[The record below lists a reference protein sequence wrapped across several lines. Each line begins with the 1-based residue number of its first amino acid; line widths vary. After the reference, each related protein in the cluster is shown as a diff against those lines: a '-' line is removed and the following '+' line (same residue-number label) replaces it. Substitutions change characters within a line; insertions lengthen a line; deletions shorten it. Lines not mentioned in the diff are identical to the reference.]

1 MIIKH
6 ILLITLFLSG
16 MQTVFAQPDKIDAD
30 RPDQTES
37 AVTVPKKWFQF
48 EAGFLKESNKNPN
61 ANQQRFKDIDF
72 EHPSLLSKY
81 GVTKFAELRLITAYA
96 TSRGK
101 ENNTIIDRQNGI
113 SNVEL
118 GAKVNFFD
126 EKGLRPKTSLLA
138 HYNFARLRTLYKD
151 TVDGANFRF
160 SMQHTISRVI
170 SLGYNVGME
179 WERFGSPPAYIYTL
193 SPGLNIGEKWYAYIE
208 AFGFIWKDEDPENNI
223 DGGVAYYINDNLKV
237 DISAGFGI
245 SKKAPDNYLAIGAAF
260 RFKAGK

>member
-1 MIIKH
+1 MTLKYL
-6 ILLITLFLSG
+6 LLIALFVAG
-16 MQTVFAQPDKIDAD
+16 RQTVFAQVDKIDTD

-48 EAGFLKESNKNPN
+48 EVGFLRESNKNP
-61 ANQQRFKDIDF
+61 APNQQRFRDINF

-81 GVTKFAELRLITAYA
+81 GVTKFAELRSIITYA

-101 ENNTIIDRQNGI
+101 ENSTIIDRQNGI

-118 GAKVNFFD
+118 GAKVNFFK

-151 TVDGANFRF
+151 SIDGADFRF
-160 SMQHTISRVI
+160 SMQHTINSVV
-170 SLGYNVGME
+170 SLGYNLGME

-193 SPGLNIGEKWYAYIE
+193 APGFNIGEKWYAYVE
-208 AFGFIWKDEDPENNI
+208 VFGFIWKDDDPENSI
-223 DGGVAYYINDNLKV
+223 DGGIAYYVNDDLKL

-245 SKKAPDNYLAIGAAF
+245 SKRAPDNYVAIGVSF